1 MVTMV
6 RDAKGPDCS
15 TLAIG
20 DGANDVN
27 MIIAAH
33 VGVGIKGVEGHQA
46 SRIADY
52 SMG

>member
-1 MVTMV
+1 
-6 RDAKGPDCS
+6 
-15 TLAIG
+15 
-20 DGANDVN
+20 

>member
-1 MVTMV
+1 MVHLV
-6 RDAKGPDCS
+6 RDAKPEVS

-20 DGANDVN
+20 DGANDCN

-46 SRIADY
+46 ARLADY
-52 SMG
+52 SIG